1 MYKTGIIL
9 LTYNFG
15 KKAELFFKKIKPS
28 LELRK
33 DVILIIIDNNSQ
45 DNTKKIIKNNL
56 ETNKNYIFIENTEN
70 LGFSEGNNIGIKK
83 AKELGCE
90 FVILLN
96 DDAYPLNSDWIKK
109 FENSLEKNEK
119 TACASSIILN
129 SNNKKLNSAG
139 VNLCYN
145 GVGYSRDLNQEYKKE
160 NYTKYIE
167 KGYAMGAALIMK
179 LEILEKVGYFK
190 NEYFLYHED
199 SELQIRFIL
208 AGYKIGFINE
218 LLIEH
223 DYDFNSRSGKNKF
236 YYIERN
242 RLFNI
247 FSQYKIKTLIL
258 LFPIIIFW
266 EIGIILFSIKERW
279 FKLKIKSYK
288 DFIGNIK
295 NIKKWRK
302 ENKKI
307 RKITDRELLK
317 HMNYNVKFSEI
328 DNIFIKYIA
337 NPINFI
343 YYILLK
349 IIIWW

>member
-9 LTYNFG
+9 LTYNFE

-33 DVILIIIDNNSQ
+33 DVILIIVDNNSE
-45 DNTKKIIKNNL
+45 DNTKKIIKDNL
-56 ETNKNYIFIENTEN
+56 EINKNYFFIENTEN
-70 LGFSEGNNIGIKK
+70 LGFAEGNNIGIKK
-83 AKELGCE
+83 SKELGCE

-96 DDAYPLNSDWIKK
+96 DDAYPLDNNWIKK
-109 FENSLEKNEK
+109 FENNLENNKN
-119 TACASSIILN
+119 TACVGCVILN
-129 SNNKKLNSAG
+129 SNDKKINSAG
-139 VNLCYN
+139 INLCYN
-145 GVGYSRDLNQEYKKE
+145 GIGYGRDLNKEYKKE
-160 NYTKYIE
+160 NYTEYIQ
-167 KGYAMGAALIMK
+167 KGYAMGAGMIIKISVLD
-179 LEILEKVGYFK
+179 KVGYLK
-190 NEYFLYHED
+190 KEYFLYHED
-199 SELQIRFIL
+199 SELQVRFLL

-218 LLIEH
+218 ALIEH

-242 RLFNI
+242 RLLNI
-247 FSQYKIKTLIL
+247 FSQYKIATLIL

-266 EIGIILFSIKERW
+266 EIGIILFSIKEKW
-279 FKLKIKSYK
+279 FKLKMKSYK
-288 DFIGNIK
+288 DFFRNINK
-295 NIKKWRK
+295 IKKWRK

-317 HMNYNVKFSEI
+317 HMNYGVKFSEI

-337 NPINFI
+337 NPISFI
-343 YYILLK
+343 YYLLLK